1 MNTDDVKKR
10 VIGRMYLF
18 RYGIYSCRC
27 CVCSRN
33 CEKSK
38 GGRINSLI
46 NVSYY
51 CFRDSKLALCS
62 NDNKKKM
69 YNYIYI

>member
-1 MNTDDVKKR
+1 MNTDDVKR
-10 VIGRMYLF
+10 ESNRQNVF
-18 RYGIYSCRC
+18 VQVYSCRC
-27 CVCSRN
+27 CVCSRS

-62 NDNKKKM
+62 NDN
-69 YNYIYI
+69 

>member
-1 MNTDDVKKR
+1 MVYIR
-10 VIGRMYLF
+10 AGVVF
-18 RYGIYSCRC
+18 
-27 CVCSRN
+27 VVSRN

-62 NDNKKKM
+62 NDNSKKM
-69 YNYIYI
+69 YKYIYIYIYIYIYKNI

>member
-1 MNTDDVKKR
+1 MNTDDVKR
-10 VIGRMYLF
+10 ESNRQNVF
-18 RYGIYSCRC
+18 VQVYSCRC

-62 NDNKKKM
+62 NDN
-69 YNYIYI
+69 